1 MALRRDKM
9 EEAREMGAAGV
20 IFDLD
25 LSVVRHV
32 RQGMDDVGV
41 WVPSCPGSRL
51 PALAVLVVA
60 SAKSKGAGDSAEVVP
75 GARSAGS
82 QGQTTPLTYLGGLLI
97 DCIHPST
104 PHSLALPVRERPRQ
118 GPVRL
123 SSAVTVAATH
133 LSPPSPACP
142 FRRR

>member
-1 MALRRDKM
+1 VEEYGFLPVLGLGFRR
-9 EEAREMGAAGV
+9 
-20 IFDLD
+20 L
-25 LSVVRHV
+25 
-32 RQGMDDVGV
+32 Q
-41 WVPSCPGSRL
+41 
-51 PALAVLVVA
+51 VLVVA

-82 QGQTTPLTYLGGLLI
+82 QGPTTTPLTYLGGLLI
-97 DCIHPST
+97 ECIHPST